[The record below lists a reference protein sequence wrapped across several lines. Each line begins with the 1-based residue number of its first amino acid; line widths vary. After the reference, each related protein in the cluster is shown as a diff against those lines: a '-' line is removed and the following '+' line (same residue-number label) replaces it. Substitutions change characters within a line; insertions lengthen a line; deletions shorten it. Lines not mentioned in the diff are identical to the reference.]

1 MQKIAI
7 LGYGGRGKN
16 YANILRMEFRSK
28 AKIVAVIDNIAAK
41 REVAKKE
48 LHLSDDM
55 IFSSLDEFLKKEKCA
70 DWLLICTQD
79 CDHYEHAMKAM
90 DAGYDL
96 LLEKPISGDI
106 KQCLE
111 IEEKSKQKG
120 IKIAVCHV
128 LRYTTFFNKVK
139 QILDSG
145 VLGDIISI
153 EMEESVGY
161 WHQAH
166 SYVRGDW
173 RRTEDSTPMILA
185 KCCHDLDM
193 AVYLAQS
200 KCKTV
205 SSIGKL
211 HHFRKECAPDGCAER
226 CVDCKITD
234 CPYDAR
240 KLYIEKFKKLPFFLR
255 KSAWPMNRL
264 VPDAIPSV
272 PKLEKALREGQF
284 GKCVY
289 HSDNDAVDF
298 QVVQMLFENGINC
311 TLTMTAFSQNPYRT
325 IIVRGTKGHLQ
336 GKFESFKLDLNI
348 YGKRKKAVRAKLDLR
363 SHGGGDTGLIASLM
377 GGTMKTDISE
387 SIESHIIAYAA
398 EKSRTE
404 NGKMIDVQDLKNSIT
419 QN

>member
-139 QILDSG
+139 QILDSA

-153 EMEESVGY
+153 EMEESVG
-161 WHQAH
+161 
-166 SYVRGDW
+166 
-173 RRTEDSTPMILA
+173 
-185 KCCHDLDM
+185 
-193 AVYLAQS
+193 
-200 KCKTV
+200 
-205 SSIGKL
+205 
-211 HHFRKECAPDGCAER
+211 
-226 CVDCKITD
+226 
-234 CPYDAR
+234 
-240 KLYIEKFKKLPFFLR
+240 
-255 KSAWPMNRL
+255 
-264 VPDAIPSV
+264 
-272 PKLEKALREGQF
+272 
-284 GKCVY
+284 
-289 HSDNDAVDF
+289 
-298 QVVQMLFENGINC
+298 
-311 TLTMTAFSQNPYRT
+311 
-325 IIVRGTKGHLQ
+325 
-336 GKFESFKLDLNI
+336 
-348 YGKRKKAVRAKLDLR
+348 
-363 SHGGGDTGLIASLM
+363 
-377 GGTMKTDISE
+377 
-387 SIESHIIAYAA
+387 
-398 EKSRTE
+398 
-404 NGKMIDVQDLKNSIT
+404 
-419 QN
+419 